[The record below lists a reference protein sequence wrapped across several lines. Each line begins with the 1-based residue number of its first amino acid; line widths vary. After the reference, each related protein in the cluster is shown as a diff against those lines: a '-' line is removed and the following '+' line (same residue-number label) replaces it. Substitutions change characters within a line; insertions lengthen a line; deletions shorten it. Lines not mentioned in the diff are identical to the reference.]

1 MQALFKGTVV
11 AQSDDVVVVDGE
23 HYFPRAS
30 VNMGLLLSSNH
41 RSRHSQYGDETWYS
55 LLVNGEMLAE
65 AAWTYAKPTE
75 AAEALADRIAFKR
88 GVELKP

>member
-30 VNMGLLLSSNH
+30 VNMNLLLSSNH